1 MADGWHTPI
10 DAYCERLDPGFWAE
24 PVNAITNASFLLAA
38 LVAFRFARQRDGLDP
53 AVGLLLMLMIAIGVG
68 SFLFHTVAT
77 RWARLADTLPIT
89 LFIVSYLVLTLR
101 RGFGLAWP
109 WAAVLGLAFLPLS
122 GVLGGAARA
131 LTGGALGGSTGY
143 LPALLALVVCG
154 GLLQRRGNAAG
165 RALLL
170 AAALFLV
177 SLTFRTLDQPLCPV
191 FPLGTHF
198 AWHLL
203 NGVLLGYLA
212 YTMAIMRPAN
222 HHRTGARAAP

>member
-177 SLTFRTLDQPLCPV
+177 SLTFRTLDQPLCPL

-203 NGVLLGYLA
+203 NGVLLGTLA
-212 YTMAIMRPAN
+212 CTMAIMRPAN
-222 HHRTGARAAP
+222 HRAGTRASP